1 MRIACRFALSARMN
15 PGFPQPAP
23 KKQQTVIG
31 QLDIPEKTNEI
42 TAIRDFV
49 RLLDVHGRLVTGDA
63 AQCQRE
69 TAQVILDAKA
79 D

>member
-1 MRIACRFALSARMN
+1 
-15 PGFPQPAP
+15 
-23 KKQQTVIG
+23 VISSG
-31 QLDIPEKTNEI
+31 CST
-42 TAIRDFV
+42 